1 MDKSKTTVII
11 ISVLAVA
18 LVVITVLL
26 FTEKQTNKELVQEF
40 ELEKEDL
47 ENQYTDFAKQY
58 DELKCQFELF
68 KEQARLELGEKNR
81 EIVALSA
88 RVEELENRCDELR
101 VARSLAGEGES
112 PSDAKRRLSGIVR
125 EIDKCIALLGG

>member
-1 MDKSKTTVII
+1 MTAEDRI
-11 ISVLAVA
+11 VLETFKVR
-18 LVVITVLL
+18 L
-26 FTEKQTNKELVQEF
+26 
-40 ELEKEDL
+40 D
-47 ENQYTDFAKQY
+47 DFVKRY
-58 DELKCQFELF
+58 DELKYQFDVF

-88 RVEELENRCDELR
+88 RVEELEKKCDELR
-101 VARSLAGEGES
+101 VARSLASGGES